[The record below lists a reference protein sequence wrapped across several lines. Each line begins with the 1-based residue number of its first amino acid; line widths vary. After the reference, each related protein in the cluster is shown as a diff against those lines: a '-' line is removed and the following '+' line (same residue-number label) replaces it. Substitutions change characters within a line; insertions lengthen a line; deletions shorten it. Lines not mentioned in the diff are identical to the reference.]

1 VLVSSK
7 GAPADQVLVM
17 RWSPEPALL
26 LLKKKAAEGLI
37 SGLLF

>member
-1 VLVSSK
+1 VLLM
-7 GAPADQVLVM
+7 G
-17 RWSPEPALL
+17 WSPEPALL